1 MGFRE
6 GPIAGIGAP
15 SFFDGGSW
23 GKVSYFVHYV
33 PAFDFK
39 DHFTQIKLAM
49 TKAVIV
55 SIFKSLGK
63 LYRNI
68 VDELHVGAR
77 HLVGQVQVHLPYV
90 REDRATIIG
99 FNEGEVTLALQVDEA
114 VECSAEIRV
123 GRYINPPRDVFIVR
137 YLPDYEVA
145 LEVLMVDYVMS
156 VAENML
162 NNSLAIE
169 KALAQPKDTIK
180 FSLLFDTFFALPL
193 FLNAFLFATHCSG
206 HSRRNLRN
214 LVVWYHH
221 VFLFIYRIFKLF

>member
-1 MGFRE
+1 M
-6 GPIAGIGAP
+6 
-15 SFFDGGSW
+15 
-23 GKVSYFVHYV
+23 
-33 PAFDFK
+33 
-39 DHFTQIKLAM
+39 
-49 TKAVIV
+49 
-55 SIFKSLGK
+55 
-63 LYRNI
+63 
-68 VDELHVGAR
+68 
-77 HLVGQVQVHLPYV
+77 

-156 VAENML
+156 IAEHML

-169 KALAQPKDTIK
+169 KALTQPKDIIK
-180 FSLLFDTFFALPL
+180 FSLLSDTFFALSL
-193 FLNAFLFATHCSG
+193 FLNASLFATHCSG
-206 HSRRNLRN
+206 HSRRNLWN

-221 VFLFIYRIFKLF
+221 VFLSIYRIFKLFKFNYKSNFKF